1 MNGLETN
8 RTVIQRVEPHL
19 HHFGDSPLRG
29 GFDTKKARGGFPGLF
44 VCRFAVERNFYPPGR
59 LTAFM
64 KMTYNESINHH
75 VYL

>member
-1 MNGLETN
+1 GVASVPIDKMYRDFFSGL
-8 RTVIQRVEPHL
+8 
-19 HHFGDSPLRG
+19 
-29 GFDTKKARGGFPGLF
+29 GGFPGLF